1 MRNVIAVRLNIISDV
16 HARTEVLADVGKN
29 CDAVICLGDLLLFT
43 DYEDPGNGIMGS
55 LFGSELNT
63 EFIRLRTANKFDEAR
78 AIATK
83 KWEELGNREELIK
96 KEVLKQYEEIFAQM
110 PTPVYITYGNVDR
123 PEFWPQ
129 FKKEGM
135 TVLDGQ
141 VVEIGGLKF
150 GFVGGGLK
158 TPYRTPY
165 EISDEEF
172 QKNVDALGPV
182 DVLCSHIPPEIPD
195 ITFDV
200 VAKRFERGS
209 EALLEYINKYQ
220 PKYSF
225 FGHVHQTLASRIRVG
240 KTECVNVGFFRGTK
254 RPFVLDF

>member
-1 MRNVIAVRLNIISDV
+1 MRNVIAVLVNIISDV

-29 CDAVICLGDLLLFT
+29 CDAVICLGDLLLYT

-141 VVEIGGLKF
+141 VVGRSRYLGAWRSCQLGGAQCR
-150 GFVGGGLK
+150 GTEWAV
-158 TPYRTPY
+158 
-165 EISDEEF
+165 E
-172 QKNVDALGPV
+172 
-182 DVLCSHIPPEIPD
+182 
-195 ITFDV
+195 V
-200 VAKRFERGS
+200 VRRSRRRLHRHERGTGGS
-209 EALLEYINKYQ
+209 VALL
-220 PKYSF
+220 
-225 FGHVHQTLASRIRVG
+225 V
-240 KTECVNVGFFRGTK
+240 
-254 RPFVLDF
+254 